1 MTEEQY
7 IKERL
12 NDQISWYSRKSA
24 INKKLHLNLNG
35 LIIICAAAIPAF
47 TAFTSGEL
55 HDPVKYIIGVLGV
68 LTAGLTGI
76 SSLYKFQEKWTT
88 YRTVA
93 EALEREK
100 ILYETSAGQYS
111 KDIADFKFFVQNIEK
126 LMSNEN
132 SEWTAMINSSGNSEQ
147 GS

>member
-12 NDQISWYSRKSA
+12 DDQISWYSRKSTR
-24 INKKLHLNLNG
+24 NKKLHLNLNG
-35 LIIICAAAIPAF
+35 LIIICASAIPAF

-55 HDPVKYIIGVLGV
+55 HDPVKYIIAVLGV

-100 ILYETSAGQYS
+100 ILYKTSAGPYS
-111 KDIADFKFFVQNIEK
+111 ANRADFRFFVQNVEK

-132 SEWTAMINSSGNSEQ
+132 SEWMAMINSSGSSDQ
-147 GS
+147 G